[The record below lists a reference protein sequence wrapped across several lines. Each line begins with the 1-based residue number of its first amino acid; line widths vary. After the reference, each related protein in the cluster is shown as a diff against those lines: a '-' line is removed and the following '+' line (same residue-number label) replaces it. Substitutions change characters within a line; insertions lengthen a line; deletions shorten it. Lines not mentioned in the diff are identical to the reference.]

1 MPYLGKQ
8 PAASALV
15 VESGSIQSAEIEDGT
30 IEDSDISSNFKG
42 LLSGS
47 AVVNA
52 SSVTA
57 ASISGSITSTGS
69 FGSLIIADKVQGNLD
84 LGGNITAV
92 GISGSITST
101 GSFGKVEVGGGK
113 IITTGNMVLDADG
126 AQIRLEDGGTEFG
139 RLSRVSSDLVIKSI
153 TNDKDMLFKG
163 VDNSSTITALSLDMS
178 EGGNAEFSGNVS
190 GSLVSTASFGS
201 VNATHLNGVFE
212 GTLGSVANALIS
224 GSTVV
229 NAPNISGSITSTGSF
244 GSLVVADK
252 VQGNLDLGGNI
263 TAAGDISTSGSIFAR
278 EFHMEFTSASVIFA
292 SGSNKFGDDSGDTHR
307 FTGSMLVSGSI
318 TMADGDLTVTDN
330 LDIEGDVDING
341 TTNLDNTDI
350 DGTLTV
356 DGGNIVFNEDSA
368 DQDFRVESNGD
379 ANMLFVDGGNNRVGI
394 GTGSPAKALH
404 IVGATD
410 DGLFEGLQIDNTDH
424 ASGETGQSVAI
435 NMRLAQ
441 ASTMRDAGR
450 ITIGKDDDWDDA
462 AATDSHMTFKTM
474 LNNTLT
480 EQMRLKGGGDVGVGT
495 TNPDGRFHI
504 HNSSAGSVTANG
516 DANELVVENGGSG
529 GISILTPA
537 ANQGEIA
544 FGDPDDNN
552 VGRFAYNHPGNYFA
566 IVAAA
571 SEIMRIS
578 GSGLVGIGT
587 NAPAAE
593 LDLHHASEPR
603 LRVRRGSIFTELAQ
617 NSSGAVMTMDMASG
631 NAGIQLNSYGNSFI
645 SGSIA
650 LGGTHTPS
658 SDFGFNTFVT
668 HLKRD
673 GDIAFVIDNATE
685 KFEFCMNNDSDD
697 LRIGAGSNND
707 ILHLSASGAVG
718 IGTNNPGS
726 IRLVVRDN
734 STDTGTGDPVTVGTN
749 ASSSLFR
756 VQPRFNSVLDIGQGA
771 DPYPIWIQAA
781 DISNLA
787 QFYELSL
794 NPVGGHVG
802 IGTLNPQDELH
813 VDNGTLNSGCF
824 IRVQNDGTTGYVGAG
839 LILNAKNATQR
850 GAGVFMHNQ
859 HADKGFYAGVIYNVA
874 FERYSICY
882 EARALQDESTAD
894 PGHEIV
900 QIQTDGDYLSTTG
913 TDIQQI
919 SDRRLKENIQDFT
932 GGLDVL
938 KNLQP
943 RTFEWKEGRGN
954 NRFGRTGTQYGF
966 IAQEIESGSGVVDN
980 MNLYKK
986 VDITDGELDS
996 DILDGTK
1003 YQSQLNAKD
1012 ALYISAIKEL
1022 SEKIESQQKQ
1032 IEELKEGQNG

>member
-30 IEDSDISSNFKG
+30 IEDSDISSDFKG

-69 FGSLIIADKVQGNLD
+69 FGSLSVADSVQGNLT
-84 LGGNITAV
+84 LGGNLASAGELTIDAETD
-92 GISGSITST
+92 I
-101 GSFGKVEVGGGK
+101 
-113 IITTGNMVLDADG
+113 VLDANG
-126 AQIRLEDGGTEFG
+126 ADIKLKDDGTEFG
-139 RLSRVSSDLVIKSI
+139 RISRVSSDLVIKSI
-153 TNDKDMLFKG
+153 SNNNDILFKG
-163 VDNSSTITALSLDMS
+163 VDASSTITALSLDMS

-278 EFHMEFTSASVIFA
+278 EFHTEFTSASVMFA

-318 TMADGDLTVTDN
+318 TMADGDLSVTDN
-330 LDIEGDVDING
+330 LDVSGNVTGSITSTASFASAHFMGTGGVGVGTDAPADELEVHGATAAIKIRSTGTSAGNNPSINFQSTEATG
-341 TTNLDNTDI
+341 LAARAEISADDDGATTKGALIFKTRISDSVTEAMRI
-350 DGTLTV
+350 DGTGNVGIGTDSPTGQLTIASSTSPSLTFKDTGGGAGSKIFKLAGGGDKFFFEGRNDAD
-356 DGGNIVFNEDSA
+356 DGD
-368 DQDFRVESNGD
+368 GD
-379 ANMLFVDGGNNRVGI
+379 AGSIMTFDLTAIKVGI
-394 GTGSPAKALH
+394 GTGSPAKTLH

-504 HNSSAGSVTANG
+504 HNNSAGSVTANG
-516 DANELVVENGGSG
+516 DANELVIENNGTT
-529 GISILTPA
+529 GISILCPA
-537 ANQGEIA
+537 ANQAEIA

-552 VGRFAYNHPGNYFA
+552 VGRFAYNHPGDYFA

-578 GSGLVGIGT
+578 GSGNVGIGT
-587 NAPAAE
+587 NSP
-593 LDLHHASEPR
+593 
-603 LRVRRGSIFTELAQ
+603 
-617 NSSGAVMTMDMASG
+617 
-631 NAGIQLNSYGNSFI
+631 
-645 SGSIA
+645 
-650 LGGTHTPS
+650 
-658 SDFGFNTFVT
+658 
-668 HLKRD
+668 
-673 GDIAFVIDNATE
+673 GD
-685 KFEFCMNNDSDD
+685 
-697 LRIGAGSNND
+697 
-707 ILHLSASGAVG
+707 
-718 IGTNNPGS
+718 

-734 STDTGTGDPVTVGTN
+734 STTTGTGDPVTSGTN

-787 QFYELSL
+787 QYYELSL

-813 VDNGTLNSGCF
+813 VDNGTASSGCF

-839 LILNAKNATQR
+839 LILNAKNAHQR

-859 HADKGFYAGVIYNVA
+859 YADKGFYAGVIYNVA

-894 PGHEIV
+894 SAHEIV

-986 VDITDGELDS
+986 VDIVDGELDS

-1022 SEKIESQQKQ
+1022 SEKIELQQKQ

>member
-30 IEDSDISSNFKG
+30 IEDSDISSDFKA

-69 FGSLIIADKVQGNLD
+69 FG
-84 LGGNITAV
+84 
-92 GISGSITST
+92 
-101 GSFGKVEVGGGK
+101 KVEVGDGK
-113 IITTGNMVLDADG
+113 ITTAGNMVLDADG

-139 RLSRVSSDLVIKSI
+139 RLSRVSSDLVIKSM
-153 TNDKDMLFKG
+153 TNDKDILLKG

-252 VQGNLDLGGNI
+252 VQGNLDFGGNI

-278 EFHMEFTSASVIFA
+278 EFHTEFTSASVIFA

-307 FTGSMLVSGSI
+307 FTGSMDVSGS
-318 TMADGDLTVTDN
+318 
-330 LDIEGDVDING
+330 LDIPHG
-341 TTNLDNTDI
+341 NL
-350 DGTLTV
+350 
-356 DGGNIVFNEDSA
+356 S
-368 DQDFRVESNGD
+368 
-379 ANMLFVDGGNNRVGI
+379 
-394 GTGSPAKALH
+394 
-404 IVGATD
+404 
-410 DGLFEGLQIDNTDH
+410 
-424 ASGETGQSVAI
+424 
-435 NMRLAQ
+435 
-441 ASTMRDAGR
+441 
-450 ITIGKDDDWDDA
+450 
-462 AATDSHMTFKTM
+462 
-474 LNNTLT
+474 
-480 EQMRLKGGGDVGVGT
+480 
-495 TNPDGRFHI
+495 
-504 HNSSAGSVTANG
+504 
-516 DANELVVENGGSG
+516 
-529 GISILTPA
+529 
-537 ANQGEIA
+537 
-544 FGDPDDNN
+544 
-552 VGRFAYNHPGNYFA
+552 
-566 IVAAA
+566 
-571 SEIMRIS
+571 
-578 GSGLVGIGT
+578 
-587 NAPAAE
+587 
-593 LDLHHASEPR
+593 
-603 LRVRRGSIFTELAQ
+603 
-617 NSSGAVMTMDMASG
+617 
-631 NAGIQLNSYGNSFI
+631 
-645 SGSIA
+645 
-650 LGGTHTPS
+650 
-658 SDFGFNTFVT
+658 
-668 HLKRD
+668 
-673 GDIAFVIDNATE
+673 VID
-685 KFEFCMNNDSDD
+685 S
-697 LRIGAGSNND
+697 
-707 ILHLSASGAVG
+707 VG
-718 IGTNNPGS
+718 IGTNNPTVAFEVFGS
-726 IRLVVRDN
+726 SDQQIRIDSTGNRAQLQFDGKKTSDAEFAEINFANDGDSAAAIHAMRDGANDAARLVFFTQATGGSVTERMSVD
-734 STDTGTGDPVTVGTN
+734 STGNVGIGSSSPTLKLDVNGGAVINGNTIVGRGGEQKGRLTIQSRTGTASRKTNAIVAVPYNDASESICMIGMDGQSSQNEMHIGSNTSDFMSPTFIDFFTAADVNSQTNSRVMRMTSAQKVGIGTDNPTGVLQIQDTTTGTVGETLTLDTN
-749 ASSSLFR
+749 QTLGGRGTMIRFTGNNRGFVGAEIQGRIDGDGSEAMSLLFVTNDGSGTNEIMRITADEKVGIGTIAPLTALHVHGAAGNPVSSSTT
-756 VQPRFNSVLDIGQGA
+756 PTAIARFGTAGLNSVLDIGQG
-771 DPYPIWIQAA
+771 DNPYPMFLQSA
-781 DISNLA
+781 DRSNLG

-794 NPVGGHVG
+794 NPVGGNVG
-802 IGTLNPQDELH
+802 IGTLNPTNVLH
-813 VDNGTLNSGCF
+813 IDNGTSSSGCNLL
-824 IRVQNDGTTGYVGAG
+824 VQNNGSTGWVGAG
-839 LILNAKNATQR
+839 LILNVQNAHQR
-850 GAGVFMHNQ
+850 GAGVFMHNEN
-859 HADKGFYAGVIYNVA
+859 AAEGFYAGVIYNVN
-874 FERYSICY
+874 FDRYSICY
-882 EARALQDESTAD
+882 EARATQDQSTAATD
-894 PGHEIV
+894 HEIV
-900 QIQTDGDYLSTTG
+900 QIQNDGDYLSTTG

-986 VDITDGELDS
+986 IDIADGELDS